1 MAMYLVQILLPLYD
15 NEGSPFAQQEYA
27 RVRDELT
34 ELFGGITTYVRSPAE
49 GLWKESHQRT
59 VRDDIVIYEV
69 MAEHLDREWW
79 RGYREELSKR
89 YRQELLIVRVSEV
102 QLL

>member
-1 MAMYLVQILLPLYD
+1 MYLIQILLPLYD
-15 NEGSPFAQQEYA
+15 NGGNLFPHQDYV

-34 ELFGGITTYVRSPAE
+34 ERFGGITAYVSSPAE
-49 GLWKESHQRT
+49 GIWKETPTMT

-69 MAEHLDREWW
+69 MTEQLDRNWW
-79 RGYREELSKR
+79 RSYREGLSLR
-89 YRQELLIVRVSEV
+89 FRQDLLIVRVSEA

>member
-1 MAMYLVQILLPLYD
+1 MYLVQILLPLYD
-15 NEGSPFAQQEYA
+15 NDGNPFPRKEYA

-34 ELFGGITTYVRSPAE
+34 ERFGGLTTYVRSPAK
-49 GLWKESHQRT
+49 GLWKETSTTT
-59 VRDDIVIYEV
+59 VHDDIVIYEV
-69 MAEHLDREWW
+69 MTEQLDRQWW
-79 RGYREELSKR
+79 RDYRQALAAC